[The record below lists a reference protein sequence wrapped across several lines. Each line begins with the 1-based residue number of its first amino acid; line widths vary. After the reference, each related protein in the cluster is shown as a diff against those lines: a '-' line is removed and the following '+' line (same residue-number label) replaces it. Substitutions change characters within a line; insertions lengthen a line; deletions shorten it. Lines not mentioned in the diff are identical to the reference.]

1 MGQGGRSDSAATH
14 DGDAMKVAI
23 WSDLHLEFDRDEFE
37 RAGPDGDDARFE
49 FYLQPPQPDAD
60 VLVLAGD
67 IHTGTSGIDWASRNF
82 RIPTVV
88 VPGNREFYTW
98 DEMSETTDKIRQAAR
113 TASRKVI
120 FLENEVW
127 TYRTPEG
134 EDIRF
139 LGTALWTDF
148 ALYDDPAISMADAQQ
163 RINDFRLIRIQ
174 DGQKLRALAPADTV
188 RMHEAARAFLES
200 ELAKPFD
207 GKTVVVT
214 HHAPSPRSI
223 DRKYEGSLLNPAFAS
238 NLEDLIERYQPELW
252 VHGHMHDSFDYRIG
266 KTRVICNPR
275 GYNPF
280 ELNPSFDPALTV
292 EI

>member
-1 MGQGGRSDSAATH
+1 M
-14 DGDAMKVAI
+14 
-23 WSDLHLEFDRDEFE
+23 SDLHLEFDFNEFHKT
-37 RAGPDGDDARFE
+37 RLLGDDVRFE
-49 FYLQPPQPDAD
+49 FYLRPPQPEAD

-67 IHTGTSGIDWASRNF
+67 IHTGASGIEWASRKF
-82 RIPTVV
+82 RIPTVTV
-88 VPGNREFYTW
+88 LGNHEFYTW
-98 DEMSETTDKIRQAAR
+98 DEMSETTDKIRQAAN

-120 FLENEVW
+120 FLENDVW

-148 ALYDDPAISMADAQQ
+148 ALYDAPAISMADAQQ

-174 DGQKLRALAPADTV
+174 DGQKLRALTPADTV
-188 RMHEAARAFLES
+188 RMHQAARAFLET
-200 ELAKPFD
+200 ELAKPFN

-223 DRKYEGSLLNPAFAS
+223 DRKYKGSLLNPAFAS

-266 KTRVICNPR
+266 KTRVVCNPR
-275 GYNPF
+275 GYSPS
-280 ELNPSFDPALTV
+280 ELNPGFDPMLTV